1 MTKKKLI
8 ILISAMGV
16 ALIAAAGICLLLY
29 TLKFR
34 ANTIRLYSYE
44 GEVKLVDDK
53 GRSIEVKEDKRLT
66 SGNVLSTKKESRA
79 WVLLDEDR
87 MVTLMEKSKAG
98 FDKKG
103 NRMVLTLED
112 GSLFFNIEKPLSD
125 KESFE
130 ISTSTMVIG
139 IRGTSGYVSADED
152 GNSVLYLTSGKC
164 EVTGIGPDGD
174 TDSVT
179 VRAGEKVTVI
189 IEDDE
194 VELIVE
200 DITETDLPKD
210 AVIEIVSDDD
220 LLEAVTDATGWD
232 EDLLGELTED
242 KVSDLYLGEIKDYSD
257 VQVCGDWILSGDPYT
272 DWDTETLHFSDDGT
286 GYEYLFNGTYSAFF
300 WDYDVIDG
308 VPTVSLHII
317 NDDGTE
323 RDYIPQ
329 YTYTDEV
336 LHLGYMVYVRNE

>member
-1 MTKKKLI
+1 MIRLRYF
-8 ILISAMGV
+8 V
-16 ALIAAAGICLLLY
+16 VQRLLY
-29 TLKFR
+29 RITM
-34 ANTIRLYSYE
+34 RLYSYE

-87 MVTLMEKSKAG
+87 MVTIMEKSKAG

-103 NRMVLTLED
+103 NSIVLTLID

-194 VELIVE
+194 AELVVE
-200 DITETDLPKD
+200 DVTETDLPKD

-220 LLEAVTDATGWD
+220 LLETVADATGWD
-232 EDLLGELTED
+232 EDLLEELTED
-242 KVSDLYLGEIKDYSD
+242 KVSDLYLGEIKDYSG
-257 VQVCGDWILSGDPYT
+257 VPVCGDWILSGDPYT
-272 DWDTETLHFSDDGT
+272 EWDTETMHFSDDGT
-286 GYEYLFNGTYSAFF
+286 GYEYLFNGDFNAFF

-317 NDDGTE
+317 KDDGTE
-323 RDYIPQ
+323 SDYIPQ
-329 YTYTDEV
+329 LTYTDDA
-336 LHLGYMVYVRNE
+336 LHLGFMVYVRNE